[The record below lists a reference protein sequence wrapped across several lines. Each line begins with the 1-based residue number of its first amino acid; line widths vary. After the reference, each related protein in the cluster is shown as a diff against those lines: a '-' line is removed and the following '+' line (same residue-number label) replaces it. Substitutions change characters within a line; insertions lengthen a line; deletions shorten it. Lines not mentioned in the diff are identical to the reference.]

1 MVAVIL
7 VTLSEQSLYFLCK
20 GVDLS
25 LNQAKD
31 HIQSNQ
37 GYYLPYILVGI
48 AALLS
53 GTTAIFGKYAYQAN
67 TVNGETLLSSTLL
80 LSIRMSMSALLYFVL
95 LVFKNKKA
103 FKVNIPL
110 LFNFAIAAFLSYV
123 LTGTLFFE
131 SIKIF
136 SPSIASTLLF
146 TNVIFIAIFEVI
158 IFRRPL
164 KKTDLLIVVI
174 VVLGSSATVLESLEG
189 IQQFN
194 LKGFILAISS
204 ALVYSLY
211 VVLVSRNLQIDQSQE
226 SIFKNAFYINLMA
239 ALILNLRSPFYEVF
253 NLPGAREALI
263 GAAGLA
269 IFATFITGLCY
280 YYAIQKVGMLYST
293 LMFSLEPLGTVFF
306 AYIFLKE
313 RLNWWQYSGIALI
326 LIGITIM
333 NINNKKVKKE

>member
-1 MVAVIL
+1 MDQ
-7 VTLSEQSLYFLCK
+7 TKDQTQST
-20 GVDLS
+20 
-25 LNQAKD
+25 
-31 HIQSNQ
+31 Q

-80 LSIRMSMSALLYFVL
+80 LSIRMSMSALLFFVL
-95 LVFKNKKA
+95 LIFKNKKA
-103 FKVNIPL
+103 FKVTLPL
-110 LFNFAIAAFLSYV
+110 LLNFTIAAFLSYV

-164 KKTDLLIVVI
+164 NKIDLLVVAM
-174 VVLGSSATVLESLEG
+174 VVLGSSLTVFESLDG
-189 IQQFN
+189 SQQFN

-211 VVLVSRNLQIDQSQE
+211 VALVSRNLQIDQSRE

-239 ALILNLRSPFYEVF
+239 ALILNLRSPFYQVF
-253 NLPGAREALI
+253 DLPGAKEALL

-269 IFATFITGLCY
+269 FFATFITGLFY

-313 RLNWWQYSGIALI
+313 RLIWWQYLGIALI
-326 LIGITIM
+326 LIGITVM
-333 NINNKKVKKE
+333 NVHNKKVKE